1 MLEVKDLAS
10 RYGRIEVLHDVSL
23 KVEPGKILALIGA
36 NGAGKTTLL
45 KAISGVQP
53 ISTGTITLDG
63 KPLNKVQASERVKRG
78 LAQVPEGRQVFGGMS
93 IEDNLL
99 LGGWTSSA
107 ANVQA
112 DLQFAYETFPV
123 LFEKKDLLA
132 GSLSG
137 GQQQMLAICRALM
150 SRPSVIL
157 MDEPSMGLSPLL
169 IDQVF
174 AAIELLKKKG
184 LAIVLVEQNASV
196 ALSIADDAS
205 VMETGRIVLRGTG
218 KELQQDQRVKELY
231 LGHA

>member
-1 MLEVKDLAS
+1 
-10 RYGRIEVLHDVSL
+10 
-23 KVEPGKILALIGA
+23 
-36 NGAGKTTLL
+36 
-45 KAISGVQP
+45 
-53 ISTGTITLDG
+53 
-63 KPLNKVQASERVKRG
+63 
-78 LAQVPEGRQVFGGMS
+78 
-93 IEDNLL
+93 
-99 LGGWTSSA
+99 
-107 ANVQA
+107 
-112 DLQFAYETFPV
+112 LQFAYETFPV

>member
-107 ANVQA
+107 SERPGR
-112 DLQFAYETFPV
+112 FAV
-123 LFEKKDLLA
+123 RL
-132 GSLSG
+132 
-137 GQQQMLAICRALM
+137 
-150 SRPSVIL
+150 
-157 MDEPSMGLSPLL
+157 
-169 IDQVF
+169 
-174 AAIELLKKKG
+174 
-184 LAIVLVEQNASV
+184 
-196 ALSIADDAS
+196 
-205 VMETGRIVLRGTG
+205 
-218 KELQQDQRVKELY
+218 
-231 LGHA
+231 